1 MAEELMEARETTRE
15 TLDLTETCLN
25 WEHMSDPAGIRAVLE
40 RYHTLPQTDFTFVPP
55 SANCSLPACIIACA
69 TPNEHFLAE

>member
-1 MAEELMEARETTRE
+1 MAEELMEVRQATRQ

-25 WEHMSDPAGIRAVLE
+25 WERVHDSAGIRDVLE
-40 RYHTLPQTDFTFVPP
+40 RYHQLPQTDFAFARP
-55 SANCSLPACIIACA
+55 ANCSLPSCVVACA